1 MELVDQMYKFS
12 GAAKSLE
19 EYPQRFSVDGVKRL
33 PQVYE
38 DCVQV
43 LILLFTL
50 LLHLTNRN
58 DHVYGA
64 AIGAEATLCLWQVL
78 FTDRRDQAVE
88 DDVGQDFSSDG
99 VERDASVVPAV
110 GFAALVLVEGNN

>member
-1 MELVDQMYKFS
+1 MELADPMYKFP

-19 EYPQRFSVDGVKRL
+19 DHPQRFSVDGVKRL
-33 PQVYE
+33 RQVYE

-43 LILLFTL
+43 LTMLFTILLY
-50 LLHLTNRN
+50 LTNRK
-58 DHVYGA
+58 DHVYGV

-78 FTDRRDQAVE
+78 FGDRRDQVVE
-88 DDVGQDFSSDG
+88 DDAGQDFSSEG
-99 VERDASVVPAV
+99 EERDASVVSAV

>member
-1 MELVDQMYKFS
+1 MYKFS

-19 EYPQRFSVDGVKRL
+19 DHPQRFSVDGVKRL
-33 PQVYE
+33 RHVYE

-43 LILLFTL
+43 LILLSTL
-50 LLHLTNRN
+50 LLHLTNRK

-64 AIGAEATLCLWQVL
+64 EVGAEATLCLWQVL
-78 FTDRRDQAVE
+78 FGDRRDQAVE
-88 DDVGQDFSSDG
+88 NDAGQDLSSDG
-99 VERDASVVPAV
+99 EERDASVVRTV